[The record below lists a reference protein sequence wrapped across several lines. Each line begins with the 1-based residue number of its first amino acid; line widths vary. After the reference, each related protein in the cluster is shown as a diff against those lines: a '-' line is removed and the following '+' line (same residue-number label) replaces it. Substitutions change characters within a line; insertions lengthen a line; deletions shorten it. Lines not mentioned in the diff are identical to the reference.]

1 MNRYVKTFSLL
12 IFSIFLIYPTV
23 NAQTAQKSDD
33 KKSEMKKE
41 YGNQFE
47 ISKNLEIYVDLFKEL
62 NAYYVDDINPAE
74 LIQLS
79 IKSMLKSLDP
89 YTVFF
94 PESDYEDFRFLTTG
108 NYGGIGAKIGKKG
121 DYVVIT
127 EPYEGFPAHK
137 YGLIAGDQ
145 LSLIGDKSAKGMT
158 TAEVSNLLKGQPGT
172 EIDVTVKRPGQ
183 EEELVLHLKREKI
196 QIENVAFAGM
206 LDKNIGYI
214 NLTGF
219 KQNAA
224 DDVKKAL
231 EKLQSENDVQSLV
244 LDLRSN
250 PGGLLIESVKI
261 VGLFVDKGE
270 MVVSTRGKVESW
282 NKEYRT
288 MANPIALDLP
298 LVVLTNGG
306 SASASEIVSGALQD
320 LDRAIIIGER
330 TLGKGLVQ
338 TTRSLNYNSQLKVT
352 TSKYYIPS
360 GRCIQEI
367 DYSHKNDAGVA
378 IKVADSL
385 ISEFKTKNGR
395 IVFDG
400 KGVLPDIVTQSDKQ
414 RVIMYNIIADYLAFD
429 FATDYYLK
437 HPEIA
442 SADEFRLSESDYTSF
457 VDFVAS
463 KNLTY
468 KNPSEKALENF
479 KTKAEKD
486 DYFDAIEDDYKQML
500 ETIEEQKRNE
510 ILKYKGEI
518 SKYLENEIVS
528 RYYFQKG
535 RRQASLARDNEVEE
549 ALKVLSNLDNYNK
562 ILQPN

>member
-196 QIENVAFAGM
+196 QIENVAYAGM

-288 MANPIALDLP
+288 MENPIAPDLP

-468 KNPSEKALENF
+468 KNPSEKALGNF
-479 KTKAEKD
+479 KAKAEKD

>member
-196 QIENVAFAGM
+196 QIENVAYAGM

-288 MANPIALDLP
+288 MENPIAPDLP

-330 TLGKGLVQ
+330 TLGKGLLQ

>member
-196 QIENVAFAGM
+196 QIENVAYAGM

>member
-1 MNRYVKTFSLL
+1 
-12 IFSIFLIYPTV
+12 
-23 NAQTAQKSDD
+23 
-33 KKSEMKKE
+33 
-41 YGNQFE
+41 
-47 ISKNLEIYVDLFKEL
+47 
-62 NAYYVDDINPAE
+62 
-74 LIQLS
+74 
-79 IKSMLKSLDP
+79 MLKSLDP

-196 QIENVAFAGM
+196 QIENVAYAGM

-288 MANPIALDLP
+288 MENPIAPDLP

-468 KNPSEKALENF
+468 KNPSEKALGNF
-479 KTKAEKD
+479 KAKAEKD

>member
-1 MNRYVKTFSLL
+1 
-12 IFSIFLIYPTV
+12 
-23 NAQTAQKSDD
+23 
-33 KKSEMKKE
+33 
-41 YGNQFE
+41 
-47 ISKNLEIYVDLFKEL
+47 
-62 NAYYVDDINPAE
+62 
-74 LIQLS
+74 
-79 IKSMLKSLDP
+79 
-89 YTVFF
+89 
-94 PESDYEDFRFLTTG
+94 
-108 NYGGIGAKIGKKG
+108 
-121 DYVVIT
+121 
-127 EPYEGFPAHK
+127 
-137 YGLIAGDQ
+137 
-145 LSLIGDKSAKGMT
+145 
-158 TAEVSNLLKGQPGT
+158 
-172 EIDVTVKRPGQ
+172 
-183 EEELVLHLKREKI
+183 
-196 QIENVAFAGM
+196 
-206 LDKNIGYI
+206 
-214 NLTGF
+214 
-219 KQNAA
+219 
-224 DDVKKAL
+224 
-231 EKLQSENDVQSLV
+231 
-244 LDLRSN
+244 
-250 PGGLLIESVKI
+250 
-261 VGLFVDKGE
+261 
-270 MVVSTRGKVESW
+270 VESW

-468 KNPSEKALENF
+468 KNPSEKALGNF
-479 KTKAEKD
+479 KAKAEKD

>member
-486 DYFDAIEDDYKQML
+486 DYFVAIEDDYKQML

>member
-330 TLGKGLVQ
+330 TLGKGLLQ

-468 KNPSEKALENF
+468 KNPSEKALGNF
-479 KTKAEKD
+479 KAKAEKD

>member
-196 QIENVAFAGM
+196 QIENVAYAGM

-288 MANPIALDLP
+288 MENPIALDLP

-468 KNPSEKALENF
+468 KNPSEKALGNF
-479 KTKAEKD
+479 KAKAEKD

>member
-196 QIENVAFAGM
+196 QIENVAYAGM

-468 KNPSEKALENF
+468 KNPSEKALGNF
-479 KTKAEKD
+479 KAKAEKD